1 MRLPPSLVLICALPA
16 LAAGYQPRADL
27 EAGRYLKALGDA
39 ENVLRATPGSAL
51 AWAAKAQA
59 LTALLRL
66 PEAVAAADRAVALQP
81 GLADARLA
89 RGLALGATAVQM
101 RNLGSLSK
109 ASASMDDLR
118 AAVQA
123 DPTLVTA
130 WMSLGVSYQ
139 ILPGVL
145 GGSTAKAL
153 DCARSLKQVSA
164 PRGEVLQGTILA
176 MDGRWA
182 EAEPCFRRALAL
194 APDDPEV
201 VYAYLD
207 ALGSRETTRAL
218 GRAETQRRQA
228 QEARR
233 LLPAVR
239 NRARALEA
247 VCDALLDADLGEEAW
262 RVAREH
268 LDGADAPSLVR
279 LQLGKIAAR
288 TGVHRE
294 EALAALDQVLRE
306 PLEGGSGGYGTAH
319 WRRGQVLK
327 DLGRK
332 AEARAAAEACRR
344 LDPKDPR
351 AARLLKDC
359 Q

>member
-1 MRLPPSLVLICALPA
+1 MRLPPTCVLICALPA
-16 LAAGYQPRADL
+16 LAAGFQPRADL
-27 EAGRYLKALGDA
+27 EAGRYLKTLWDA
-39 ENVLRATPGSAL
+39 ENVLKTNPGSAL

-66 PEAVAAADRAVALQP
+66 PEAVAAANRAVELQP
-81 GLADARLA
+81 GLADGRLA
-89 RGLALGATAVQM
+89 RGLALGATAVQQ
-101 RNLGSLSK
+101 RNLGSLAK

-118 AAVQA
+118 AAVKA

-139 ILPGVL
+139 LLPGVL

-153 DCARSLKQVSA
+153 DCARGLKQVNP
-164 PRGEVLQGTILA
+164 PRGEILQGTILS
-176 MDGRWA
+176 MDGHWA
-182 EAEPCFRRALAL
+182 EAEPCFRQALAL

-207 ALGSRETTRAL
+207 ALGSRETLKAL
-218 GRAETQRRQA
+218 GQAETERRLA

-233 LLPAVR
+233 LLPPVR
-239 NRARALEA
+239 TRARALEA
-247 VCDALLDADLGEEAW
+247 ICDALLDASQGEEAW
-262 RVAREH
+262 RVARTC
-268 LDGADAPSLVR
+268 LDGADAPSLIR

-288 TGVHRE
+288 TGLHRE
-294 EALAALDQVLRE
+294 EGLAALDQVLRE

-319 WRRGQVLK
+319 WRRGQILK
-327 DLGRK
+327 DLKRFP
-332 AEARAAAEACRR
+332 EARAAAQACLQ

-351 AARLLKDC
+351 AARLLKALP
-359 Q
+359 